1 MPVKKSPEKKLV
13 KKVTVRKPT
22 AKTEII
28 SLSVPMFDLSG
39 KEVGKL
45 SLPKKLFGVKINEPL
60 LAQALR
66 VYLNN
71 NTAHFA
77 HTKTRGEVKGS
88 TRKIRAQK
96 GTGGARH
103 GGVRAPIFVGGGISL
118 GPKYRKIELEL
129 PKKMKKAALIS
140 ALSTKAK
147 DKEIIGISNLDKLT
161 GKTKEMKVFLDK
173 ITVNNALL
181 IIAGQNEKLQRAVN
195 NLPLINYVLA
205 SQLGILEMIK
215 HKSIILTKEAVS
227 ALEERILKNE
237 SGKKEKLVS

>member
-1 MPVKKSPEKKLV
+1 MPVKKSSEKKLV
-13 KKVTVRKPT
+13 KKVTVKKPV
-22 AKTEII
+22 AKIVKTETV
-28 SLSVPMFDLSG
+28 SLSVPIFDLNG
-39 KEVGKL
+39 KEAENL
-45 SLPKKLFGVKINEPL
+45 SLPKELFGAKINKPL

-77 HTKTRGEVKGS
+77 NTKTRGEVKGS

-118 GPKYRKIELEL
+118 GPKFRKIELEL

-147 DKEIIGISNLDKLT
+147 DKEIIGVSGLDKLT
-161 GKTKEMKVFLDK
+161 GKTKEMQTFLNK
-173 ITVNNALL
+173 ISINNAL
-181 IIAGQNEKLQRAVN
+181 IILSGKNEKLQRAVH
-195 NLPLINYVLA
+195 NLPSVDSVLA
-205 SQLGILEMIK
+205 SQLGILELIK
-215 HKSIILTKEAVS
+215 HKSIILTKEAV
-227 ALEERILKNE
+227 AIL
-237 SGKKEKLVS
+237 KEKLVL